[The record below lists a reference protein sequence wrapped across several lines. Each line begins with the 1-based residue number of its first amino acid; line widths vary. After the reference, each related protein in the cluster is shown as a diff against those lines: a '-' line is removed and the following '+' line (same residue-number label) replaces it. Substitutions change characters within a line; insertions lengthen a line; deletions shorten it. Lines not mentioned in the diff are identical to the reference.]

1 MLLVVLLLPGIPLL
15 FFFNMVGN
23 MMSQFSPQ
31 GVGFHLTALWFFII
45 GMDLFAAL
53 LVFIPVLVA
62 YLNCEITLTNKRL
75 IYRTGFLVRAAGE
88 LPLENG
94 AHLPVAGELA
104 GLPERFQARSCG
116 CTQHDVFRA
125 AWYRPKR
132 FFGCEGGWIFIRSGA
147 VSGWHANFAW
157 NGNG

>member
-1 MLLVVLLLPGIPLL
+1 MSAVRGPGFRLRSGPFRNKPLASKANEAYRLRFRVSRRIPDPNSL
-15 FFFNMVGN
+15 
-23 MMSQFSPQ
+23 
-31 GVGFHLTALWFFII
+31 
-45 GMDLFAAL
+45 
-53 LVFIPVLVA
+53 
-62 YLNCEITLTNKRL
+62 R
-75 IYRTGFLVRAAGE
+75 
-88 LPLENG
+88 

>member
-1 MLLVVLLLPGIPLL
+1 MATSILKGDEWLSLRRVEYGNGRGI
-15 FFFNMVGN
+15 G
-23 MMSQFSPQ
+23 Q
-31 GVGFHLTALWFFII
+31 
-45 GMDLFAAL
+45 
-53 LVFIPVLVA
+53 
-62 YLNCEITLTNKRL
+62 
-75 IYRTGFLVRAAGE
+75 AG
-88 LPLENG
+88 LQG